1 MGTTT
6 AERPSGFDAFS
17 ALCPSRRLLDTIGD
31 KWVSLAIVAL
41 GLRGPLRY
49 SELASQI
56 EGVSQKMLTQS
67 LRKME
72 RDGLLIRTV
81 TPSVPV
87 RTDYELTPLGQTLC
101 RSSVTSRPGPRS
113 TCRRSTRLGR
123 CTTAGAA
130 ISRSDATKRAVR
142 ASQGWDD
149 ESTGWIYLAGICY
162 SRSEDAAPTTD
173 GGRNRG
179 PRRARGGRLW
189 VDEGRGG
196 RLVTICLR
204 DRGSRPSEQHTIV
217 PDSVLTGGHGGFAG
231 ED

>member
-6 AERPSGFDAFS
+6 AERPSEFGNSGFDAFS

-31 KWVSLAIVAL
+31 KWVSLAIVAI

-87 RTDYELTPLGQTLC
+87 RTDYELTPLGQTLLP
-101 RSSVTSRPGPRS
+101 VIGHLKAWAEEHMPE
-113 TCRRSTRLGR
+113 
-123 CTTAGAA
+123 
-130 ISRSDATKRAVR
+130 V
-142 ASQGWDD
+142 
-149 ESTGWIYLAGICY
+149 
-162 SRSEDAAPTTD
+162 DAARTAYD
-173 GGRNRG
+173 
-179 PRRARGGRLW
+179 
-189 VDEGRGG
+189 
-196 RLVTICLR
+196 
-204 DRGSRPSEQHTIV
+204 SRV
-217 PDSVLTGGHGGFAG
+217 
-231 ED
+231 